1 MQKTYK
7 YIGTIAL
14 AMMGFLM
21 SGCAGDNLATEAPQ
35 PTNHQTK
42 TVTLT
47 IGFDD
52 SAKTRSL
59 TSAGVKTF
67 KEDDQVALIFKNLHQ
82 ETVKAVSDPIKAT
95 NISADGKQAKIE
107 VNLDDVPLK
116 NYNVRLIYPAAMA
129 KASINTNAETNDDDA
144 TINFT
149 KLAAQDG
156 TIANLGDK
164 FDLCTCDGLL
174 EKMVQNDIYSMPKLT
189 NRLAIGKFTIKN
201 EDGGDMTSDVKQLSI
216 VDGSN
221 IYIVNRTP
229 AAGPIYV
236 AMRPMS
242 NKDLQLR
249 AITSDTPYMKS
260 VSGKSLAANTIYP
273 INVKMDIDI
282 DRCTPL
288 TFEAKENDTRINF
301 YNEAGKTVKYKYY
314 KTSSTIDGIIPAED
328 PSPLLIID
336 KDEKI
341 VFYGNNPTYTNFT
354 IIDANTTMWKNC
366 HIISDKECY
375 VYGNI
380 MSLTNGLDNSSN
392 ISTDFYTATALTA
405 ENTFYQLFYN
415 RPNLFTNGN
424 KNYII
429 THPDHSLVLPAATL
443 TENCYKEM
451 FKNCVKL
458 SAVTC
463 LATDFTA
470 DNCIQDWLNNVAE
483 TGKLYKAPVMIGW
496 IPGTNIPSG
505 WTVETY

>member
-1 MQKTYK
+1 MTYK

-35 PTNHQTK
+35 PTDHQTK

-52 SAKTRSL
+52 SAQTRSL

-288 TFEAKENDTRINF
+288 TFEAKENNTRIWFTNNDVKPVRYETTTTQTSPVSPGTGEIQPAHCLILYAGDKITF
-301 YNEAGKTVKYKYY
+301 YSN
-314 KTSSTIDGIIPAED
+314 
-328 PSPLLIID
+328 
-336 KDEKI
+336 
-341 VFYGNNPTYTNFT
+341 
-354 IIDANTTMWKNC
+354 NTTSTE
-366 HIISDKECY
+366 ISGQCNITCDKECY

-380 MSLTNGLDNSSN
+380 MSLTYGLDNSGEN
-392 ISTDFYTATALTA
+392 ISTDFYTATTLPKDKIY
-405 ENTFYQLFYN
+405 YQLFYN
-415 RPNLFTNGN
+415 KYNYPANDY
-424 KNYII
+424 KNNII
-429 THPDHSLVLPAATL
+429 THPDHSLLLPAATL
-443 TENCYKEM
+443 TENCYREM

>member
-1 MQKTYK
+1 MQKTFRF
-7 YIGTIAL
+7 TSMAAL
-14 AMMGFLM
+14 VVMGAILM
-21 SGCAGDNLATEAPQ
+21 GCAESDLATEAPQ
-35 PTNHQTK
+35 LKDNQIK

-52 SAKTRSL
+52 SAQTRAL
-59 TSAGVKTF
+59 TAAGVKTF
-67 KEDDQVALIFKNLHQ
+67 KANDKLAVVYKNTSGK
-82 ETVKAVSDPIKAT
+82 TVIAKSSPINASD
-95 NISADGKQAKIE
+95 ISDDGKRAKFNVDLDTPDNSKQA
-107 VNLDDVPLK
+107 
-116 NYNVRLIYPAAMA
+116 RLIYPAAMA
-129 KASINTNAETNDDDA
+129 QASINTNAEIDDDDA
-144 TINFT
+144 TINFS

-156 TIANLGDK
+156 TIAKLGDN
-164 FDLCTCDGLL
+164 FDLCTYDGILGNIVL
-174 EKMVQNDIYSMPKLT
+174 TDVNGTPKLT

-201 EDGGDMTSDVKQLSI
+201 EDGGDMTSDVKQLTI
-216 VDGSN
+216 IDGSN
-221 IYIVNRTP
+221 IYIADRTP

-288 TFEAKENDTRINF
+288 TFEAKENDTSINF
-301 YNEAGKTVKYKYY
+301 WNFDVKPVKCFTTTTPTSKLEDFQGNITNNSIIFLDAG
-314 KTSSTIDGIIPAED
+314 
-328 PSPLLIID
+328 D
-336 KDEKI
+336 KI
-341 VFYGNNPTYTNFT
+341 TFYSN
-354 IIDANTTMWKNC
+354 NTTSTE
-366 HIISDKECY
+366 ISGQCNITCDKECY

-380 MSLTNGLDNSSN
+380 MSLTYGLDNSGEN
-392 ISTDFYTATALTA
+392 ISTDFYTATTLPKDKIY
-405 ENTFYQLFYN
+405 YQLFYN
-415 RPNLFTNGN
+415 KYNKPANDY

-443 TENCYKEM
+443 TENCYREM

-470 DNCIQDWLNNVAE
+470 NNCIQDWLNNVAE
-483 TGKLYKAPVMIGW
+483 EGKLYKAPVMIGW